1 MPSRSDGRD
10 WIETL
15 MTSQNSAIVEMR
27 GVSKSF
33 SRPSGEPL
41 TVLSDIHL
49 SLCDGEILGLVGR
62 SGSGKS
68 TLLRIAAGLIEPTSG
83 DVLYCGRPLKG
94 PAEGIAVV
102 FQTFALFP
110 WLTVLENVELGLD
123 ACGVARDEAR
133 QRAMSAIDLIGLDGF
148 QSAYPRELSGGM
160 RQRVGFARAFVLRPT
175 VLLMDEPFSALDVL
189 TAETL
194 RTDFLDLWTE
204 RQLPTKSVLL
214 VTHNIE
220 EAVTMCDRVLVLSS
234 HPGRIAAEIPVP
246 LAHPRNRFDREF
258 HGIVDE
264 FYSIL
269 TARAV
274 ESMKAQSRLHGGVV
288 LPLPPLGVNRIIGFI
303 EALASPPY
311 QGQAEL
317 GTIAHAPSLAT
328 KDVLAVAE
336 VLHILEFAELKE
348 GSIKLTAA
356 GRIFAQAEAE
366 DRKRLFKEHLLRFVP
381 FVAHMHRVLDER
393 EDHSA
398 PRIRFK
404 SELQDHLS
412 SNDAER
418 TLQTI
423 IRWGR
428 YAEIFTYDDERRV
441 FNLNHAAF

>member
-1 MPSRSDGRD
+1 MAPEG
-10 WIETL
+10 
-15 MTSQNSAIVEMR
+15 SAIIEMR
-27 GVSKSF
+27 RVSKSF
-33 SRPSGEPL
+33 PRPSGEPL
-41 TVLSDIHL
+41 TVLEEISL
-49 SLCDGEILGLVGR
+49 SLRDGEILGLVGR

-68 TLLRIAAGLIEPTSG
+68 TLLRIAAGLIQPTSG
-83 DVLYCGRPLKG
+83 DVLYGGQPLAG

-123 ACGVARDEAR
+123 ASGAAPDQARS
-133 QRAMSAIDLIGLDGF
+133 RAMSAIDLIGLDGF

-194 RTDFLDLWTE
+194 RTDFLDLWME
-204 RQLPTKSVLL
+204 HQLPTKSMLL

-220 EAVTMCDRVLVLSS
+220 EAVMMCDRVLVLSS
-234 HPGRIAAEIPVP
+234 HPGSIASEISVP
-246 LAHPRNRFDREF
+246 LPRPRNRFDQEF
-258 HGIVDE
+258 HSIVDE

-274 ESMKAQSRLHGGVV
+274 ESINAERRLHGGLVR
-288 LPLPPLGVNRIIGFI
+288 PLPSLGINRLIGFI
-303 EALASPPY
+303 EALASPPHE
-311 QGQAEL
+311 GQAEL
-317 GTIAHAPSLAT
+317 ATIAHSPSVAT
-328 KDVLAVAE
+328 KDALAAAE

-356 GRIFAQAEAE
+356 GRIFAQVGSEE
-366 DRKRLFKEHLLRFVP
+366 RKRLFKEHLLRFVP
-381 FVAHMHRVLDER
+381 FVAHIRRVLDER
-393 EDHSA
+393 DDHSA

-412 SNDAER
+412 SADAER
-418 TLQTI
+418 TLETI

-428 YAEIFTYDDERRV
+428 YAEVLAYDDEKRL
-441 FNLNHAAF
+441 FSLNHSAI

>member
-1 MPSRSDGRD
+1 
-10 WIETL
+10 
-15 MTSQNSAIVEMR
+15 MTSQNTSIIEMR
-27 GVSKSF
+27 NVCKTF
-33 SRPSGEPL
+33 PRPSGEPL
-41 TVLSDIHL
+41 SVLTEINL
-49 SLCDGEILGLVGR
+49 SLRSSEILGLVGR

-68 TLLRIAAGLIEPTSG
+68 TLLRIAAGLTEPTSG
-83 DVLYCGRPLKG
+83 EVVYCGNPLKG
-94 PAEGIAVV
+94 PVEGIAVV

-123 ACGVARDEAR
+123 ALGVARDEAR

-160 RQRVGFARAFVLRPT
+160 RQRVGFARAFVLRPA

-194 RTDFLDLWTE
+194 RTDFLDLWAE
-204 RQLPTKSVLL
+204 HQLPTKSVLL

-220 EAVTMCDRVLVLSS
+220 EAVMMCDRVLVLSA

-246 LAHPRNRFDREF
+246 LPHPRNRFDREF
-258 HGIVDE
+258 HAIVDE

-269 TARAV
+269 TERAI
-274 ESMKAQSRLHGGVV
+274 ESMKAQRELHGGFVRS
-288 LPLPPLGVNRIIGFI
+288 LPPLGINRIVGFI
-303 EALASPPY
+303 EALASSPY
-311 QGQAEL
+311 DGQAEL
-317 GTIAHAPSLAT
+317 SIIAHSPSLVT

-336 VLHILEFAELKE
+336 VLHILEFAELKD

-356 GRIFAQAEAE
+356 GRVFAQGGTEE
-366 DRKRLFKEHLLRFVP
+366 RKRLFKEHLLRFVP
-381 FVAHMHRVLDER
+381 FVAHIHRVLDER

-404 SELQDHLS
+404 SELEDHLT

-428 YAEIFTYDDERRV
+428 YGEIFAYNDEKRV
-441 FNLNHAAF
+441 FSL